1 MIFRQVVG
9 SATTRLLSRAARR
22 WCTSSQTLRAQILE
36 ASLNNVASLGWT
48 QDSIAKGVMDLGL
61 PPLSHRILSRGPI
74 EVVEYF
80 IDKKRTYAKER
91 VAALQGKYAVLE
103 HANESFNTVNNP
115 GESPTG
121 DKQSRT
127 DEMMQESFEAHI
139 DFLAPYVQTWP
150 SALALFADP
159 MQMSVAMTTGMQI
172 ADDIVTL
179 GGIEASRNDWYTE
192 RLLAVMLYTS
202 TELFLLSDKSPNFSD
217 TRFAPGVLCCR
228 VVAQVLVRLVSAAYS
243 TLWGLYAR
251 QYPSTAAW
259 QLFPTTSLCHIS
271 PLRLSTRGVL
281 TESFCDGTSARTRAC
296 GRRPTQAASSAM
308 YCCTCSWRKSSG
320 HKTVHV
326 CA

>member
-1 MIFRQVVG
+1 
-9 SATTRLLSRAARR
+9 
-22 WCTSSQTLRAQILE
+22 
-36 ASLNNVASLGWT
+36 
-48 QDSIAKGVMDLGL
+48 
-61 PPLSHRILSRGPI
+61 
-74 EVVEYF
+74 VEYF

-159 MQMSVAMTTGMQI
+159 MQISVSMTTGMQI

-217 TRFAPGVLCCR
+217 TRFVPGVLSCR
-228 VVAQVLVRLVSAAYS
+228 VVAQVLVRLLYPAVYSA
-243 TLWGLYAR
+243 LWGLYAR
-251 QYPSTAAW
+251 QHHSRAGWRVLLTQDEHVWEP
-259 QLFPTTSLCHIS
+259 HIS
-271 PLRLSTRGVL
+271 IVTTV
-281 TESFCDGTSARTRAC
+281 CA
-296 GRRPTQAASSAM
+296 
-308 YCCTCSWRKSSG
+308 CCTHREFLRRNIRTYQSLRQAPNAGSKLRDVLL
-320 HKTVHV
+320 HMFMEKK
-326 CA
+326 

>member
-1 MIFRQVVG
+1 MLRRSFGLGFCAHMFSQRVSI
-9 SATTRLLSRAARR
+9 TTRRLFSRTPRR
-22 WCTSSQTLRAQILE
+22 ECTSSQALRAQILE

-80 IDKKRTYAKER
+80 IEKKRAYAKER
-91 VAALQGKYAVLE
+91 VATLQGKYAVLE
-103 HANESFNTVNNP
+103 HANESFNTANNL
-115 GESPTG
+115 GESSTG
-121 DKQSRT
+121 DKQSKT

-217 TRFAPGVLCCR
+217 TRFVPGVLCCR
-228 VVAQVLVRLVSAAYS
+228 VVVQVLVRLLYRVVYSA
-243 TLWGLYAR
+243 LWVLYAR
-251 QYPSTAAW
+251 QHHSRAGW
-259 QLFPTTSLCHIS
+259 
-271 PLRLSTRGVL
+271 RVL
-281 TESFCDGTSARTRAC
+281 LT
-296 GRRPTQAASSAM
+296 
-308 YCCTCSWRKSSG
+308 
-320 HKTVHV
+320 
-326 CA
+326 